1 MDSIL
6 ETPAKRRRTSDGHVP
21 CSQAYDSQNDS
32 GDELFEG
39 HETVA
44 TIPLPKPSSSSP
56 AYITQPTQLINGNTQ
71 KLSTSPQKP
80 SVVQVAAS
88 SPARVSNSV
97 SSPPSAVVKSKGN
110 TVMKAPAG
118 TFFRPP
124 IGIIKPPQV
133 IDLSDDEGPF
143 YRGGSSEDE
152 SQPSRADIQPTTFVK
167 STKDRSGLENAKKP
181 VGGISRFREI
191 TAGAFYKPLQ
201 ANQDS
206 TQSVPAA
213 KRSADVMANAYGGSN
228 RPPKQNR
235 QAKPAK
241 AQVVDDISIDDIGDY
256 SLRRKIERMRAIFSQ
271 HTVRQCKDALFA
283 KRGVV
288 DDALE
293 WLMSRD
299 PHPLEIDL
307 TSDNDQTTNQASSSA
322 LKASVKKQ
330 VKPAIKSIQERWT
343 GSQYLGKSGH
353 RPVSASSSSRVV
365 SPPKPRRR
373 LVQGKNRAS
382 IPADVPDALAEAPS
396 PGSKRRE
403 TPDSDESDSGLD
415 LEEDDRAEIEI
426 KVLDFFNKCSS
437 QDLADIASITEDV
450 AILVVSR
457 KPFKSLNDVRRVTR
471 EAPKVGSTKQTAKK
485 PIGDKIVDKCL
496 DMWKGYEAVD
506 ELVKR
511 CETLGKP
518 VAEDM
523 KKWGV
528 DVFGASV
535 NGELEVVSIDE
546 HTSPGR
552 DSGIGTPSCISADE
566 NDEIRMKKPSSP
578 RNRRA
583 FFPQPAL
590 LGDGIVLKDYQVV
603 GINWLSLL
611 FNKKLSCILADDMG
625 LGKTCQVV
633 SFLAHLKEKAVK
645 GVHLIVVP
653 ASTLENW
660 LREFQV
666 FCPQLQ
672 VMPYYADQKERELV
686 REEIETRIQDRTV
699 DVIVTTYGMAKRKQ
713 ETKFLRRLHPVVCVY
728 DEGHLLKNSRSEAYT
743 QLMRIGSQFRLLLTG
758 TPLQNNLSELVSL
771 LGFILPS
778 VFQEHSENLQ
788 YIFSHKAK
796 TTDDSHAALLSV
808 QRIARAKA
816 MMTPFVLRRKKH
828 QVLKHLP
835 TKTRRVEYCE
845 LTPSQSDIYE
855 SQKQKALK
863 IVRDRAA
870 GVKVNNESSNIMMA
884 LRKASIHPLLFRRL
898 YTDSKL
904 KKMSKA
910 CLSEPEFADSNL
922 AFVYED
928 MEIMTDWELH
938 NFCERYPDTMSSYKL
953 DPDACLDS
961 GKITALTSLLKD
973 YIANGDRVL
982 IFSQFVMVLNLL
994 EPLLDNLNM
1003 AFSRLDGDTAISTRQ
1018 PLIDDFTT
1026 SDPPIPVFLLS
1037 TKAGGAGINLA
1048 CANRVVIFDSSFNP
1062 QDDIQAENRAHRVGQ
1077 IREVEVVRL
1086 VSKGT
1091 VEEQILALGETK
1103 VALDEKVAGVGT
1115 EGDEKKA
1122 EAVGQ
1127 KKVEEMMWQSIKEQ
1141 EETDGEKKDKK
1152 KDKKK
1157 T

>member
-6 ETPAKRRRTSDGHVP
+6 ETPAKRRKTSDGRVP
-21 CSQAYDSQNDS
+21 CSQAYDSQDDS

-44 TIPLPKPSSSSP
+44 TIPLPERTSSP
-56 AYITQPTQLINGNTQ
+56 PTYVTQPTQLINANTQ
-71 KLSTSPQKP
+71 KLSSSSQKS
-80 SVVQVAAS
+80 SVVQVVAS

-97 SSPPSAVVKSKGN
+97 SSPPSASAVKSKGSA
-110 TVMKAPAG
+110 VMMAPAG
-118 TFFRPP
+118 TFYRPP
-124 IGIIKPPQV
+124 TGIVKPPQV
-133 IDLSDDEGPF
+133 IDLSDDEGPV
-143 YRGGSSEDE
+143 YRAGSSEDDL
-152 SQPSRADIQPTTFVK
+152 QPSRADIQPTTFVT
-167 STKDRSGLENAKKP
+167 STKDRSGIENTKKS
-181 VGGISRFREI
+181 VGAISRFREI

-201 ANQDS
+201 PNQDS
-206 TQSVPAA
+206 NQSVPIA

-228 RPPKQNR
+228 RPPKQIR
-235 QAKPAK
+235 QAKAAK
-241 AQVVDDISIDDIGDY
+241 AQVVDDISLDDIGDY
-256 SLRRKIERMRAIFSQ
+256 YLRRKIERMRAIFSQ
-271 HTVRQCKDALFA
+271 HTVRQCKDALVV

-293 WLMSRD
+293 WLMNQD

-307 TSDNDQTTNQASSSA
+307 TSDNDQITTKASSTA
-322 LKASVKKQ
+322 QKASGKKQ

-343 GSQYLGKSGH
+343 GSQYLGKSGD
-353 RPVSASSSSRVV
+353 RPVAESSFSPVPA
-365 SPPKPRRR
+365 PPKPRRR
-373 LVQGKNRAS
+373 LIQGKNRAS
-382 IPADVPDALAEAPS
+382 IPADVSDAVVEASS
-396 PGSKRRE
+396 PGLKQSE
-403 TPDSDESDSGLD
+403 TPDSDDSDSGLD
-415 LEEDDRAEIEI
+415 LEEDDRAEIEV
-426 KVLDFFNKCSS
+426 KVLNFFNKCSS
-437 QDLADIASITEDV
+437 QNLADIASITDDV
-450 AILVVSR
+450 AIFLVSQ
-457 KPFKSLNDVRRVTR
+457 KPFKNLNDVRQITR
-471 EAPKVGSTKQTAKK
+471 EASKMGSTKQTTKK
-485 PIGDKIVDKCL
+485 PIGDKIVNKCL

-528 DVFGASV
+528 NVFGASM
-535 NGELEVVSIDE
+535 NGELEVVNIDE

-566 NDEIRMKKPSSP
+566 NDEIQMKKPSNP
-578 RNRRA
+578 RNRQA

-590 LGDGIVLKDYQVV
+590 LGDRVVLKDYQVV

-633 SFLAHLKEKAVK
+633 SFLAHLKEKAVN

-686 REEIETRIQDRTV
+686 REEIETRIQGRTV

-728 DEGHLLKNSRSEAYT
+728 DEGHLLKNSQSEAYT

-758 TPLQNNLSELVSL
+758 TPLQNNLNELVSL

-788 YIFSHKAK
+788 FIFSHKAK

-845 LTPSQSDIYE
+845 LTPSQSEIYE
-855 SQKQKALK
+855 SHKQKALK

-938 NFCERYPDTMSSYKL
+938 NFCERYPDTMSSYEL
-953 DPDACLDS
+953 DPVACLDS

-973 YIANGDRVL
+973 YVANGDRVL

-994 EPLLDNLNM
+994 EPLLDNLNVP
-1003 AFSRLDGDTAISTRQ
+1003 FSRLDGDTAISTRQ
-1018 PLIDDFTT
+1018 PLIDHFTT

-1048 CANRVVIFDSSFNP
+1048 CANKVVIFDSSFNP

-1077 IREVEVVRL
+1077 TREVEVVRL

-1103 VALDEKVAGVGT
+1103 IALDEKVAGVGT

-1122 EAVGQ
+1122 DAVGQ
-1127 KKVEEMMWQSIKEQ
+1127 KKVEELMWQNIKEQ
-1141 EETDGEKKDKK
+1141 EETGGGKDKKDKK
-1152 KDKKK
+1152 

>member
-1 MDSIL
+1 MMDSIL
-6 ETPAKRRRTSDGHVP
+6 ETPTKKRKTSDGHVP
-21 CSQAYDSQNDS
+21 CSQTYDSQDDS

-44 TIPLPKPSSSSP
+44 TIPLPERTSSSP
-56 AYITQPTQLINGNTQ
+56 AYITQPTQLIDGNTQ
-71 KLSTSPQKP
+71 KPSSSSPKP
-80 SVVQVAAS
+80 SVIQVAAS
-88 SPARVSNSV
+88 SPPRVSISV
-97 SSPPSAVVKSKGN
+97 SSPPSAGVVKSKSGL
-110 TVMKAPAG
+110 VMKAPAG

-124 IGIIKPPQV
+124 TGIIKPPQV
-133 IDLSDDEGPF
+133 IDLSDDEGPV
-143 YRGGSSEDE
+143 YRGGSSDDE
-152 SQPSRADIQPTTFVK
+152 LQPSRADIQPTTFVT
-167 STKDRSGLENAKKP
+167 STKDRSGMENSKKP
-181 VGGISRFREI
+181 IGGISRFREI

-201 ANQDS
+201 PNQDS
-206 TQSVPAA
+206 NQSIPTA

-228 RPPKQNR
+228 RPPKQIR
-235 QAKPAK
+235 QAKPVK
-241 AQVVDDISIDDIGDY
+241 APAVDDISLDEIEDY

-271 HTVRQCKDALFA
+271 HTVRQCKDALVA

-307 TSDNDQTTNQASSSA
+307 TSDNDQSTNHASTSA
-322 LKASVKKQ
+322 QKPSVKKQ

-343 GSQYLGKSGH
+343 GSQYLTKSGH
-353 RPVSASSSSRVV
+353 RPIPAPSSPHVAV
-365 SPPKPRRR
+365 PPKRRRR

-382 IPADVPDALAEAPS
+382 IQAGTPDALVEAPS
-396 PGSKRRE
+396 P
-403 TPDSDESDSGLD
+403 PDSDDLDSGLD

-426 KVLDFFNKCSS
+426 KVLNFFNKCSY
-437 QDLADIASITEDV
+437 QDLVDIASITEDV
-450 AILVVSR
+450 AIFLISQ
-457 KPFKSLNDVRRVTR
+457 KPFKTLDDVRQVTR
-471 EAPKVGSTKQTAKK
+471 ESPKVGSTKQTAKK
-485 PIGDKIVDKCL
+485 SIGDKIVSKCL

-511 CETLGKP
+511 CESLGKP

-528 DVFGASV
+528 DVFGAST
-535 NGELEVVSIDE
+535 NGELEIVNIDE

-566 NDEIRMKKPSSP
+566 NDEIRTKKPSSSQ
-578 RNRRA
+578 A

-590 LGDGIVLKDYQVV
+590 LGDGVVLKDYQVV

-611 FNKKLSCILADDMG
+611 FDKKLSCILADDMG

-686 REEIETRIQDRTV
+686 REEIEARIQDRTV

-728 DEGHLLKNSRSEAYT
+728 DEGHLLKNSQSEAYN

-758 TPLQNNLSELVSL
+758 TPLQNNLNELVSL

-778 VFQEHSENLQ
+778 VFQEHCDNLQ

-808 QRIARAKA
+808 QRITRAKA

-845 LTPSQSDIYE
+845 LTPSQSEIYE
-855 SQKQKALK
+855 LHKQKALK

-870 GVKVNNESSNIMMA
+870 GVKVNNDSSNIMMA

-928 MEIMTDWELH
+928 MEVMTDWELH
-938 NFCERYPDTMSSYKL
+938 KFCERYPDTMSSYEL

-961 GKITALTSLLKD
+961 GKIAALTSLLQN
-973 YIANGDRVL
+973 YVANGDRVL

-994 EPLLDNLNM
+994 EPLLDKLNM
-1003 AFSRLDGDTAISTRQ
+1003 PFSRLDGDTAISTRQ
-1018 PLIDDFTT
+1018 PLIDDFTA

-1048 CANRVVIFDSSFNP
+1048 CANKVVIFDSSFNP

-1077 IREVEVVRL
+1077 TREVEVVRL
-1086 VSKGT
+1086 VSKGS

-1103 VALDEKVAGVGT
+1103 IALDEKVAGVGT
-1115 EGDEKKA
+1115 EGDERKA

-1141 EETDGEKKDKK
+1141 GETSSKKKEKKE
-1152 KDKKK
+1152 